1 MGTFLCHI
9 DDVGDGKCGK
19 SGRQQGAKR
28 ATVRAAM
35 TMATMVAGNKEGGGD
50 GGKSNGN
57 GDEDGGRA
65 TATREKATSMRA
77 MATVTGV
84 ACDKEARVRV
94 MPKAMRV
101 VGDEE
106 GEGSKAT
113 ATATRVASERW

>member
-9 DDVGDGKCGK
+9 DDVGDGKCGE
-19 SGRQQGAKR
+19 SGRRRGAKR

-35 TMATMVAGNKEGGGD
+35 AMATMVAGNKEGGGD